1 MAQQALVKLAGER
14 WFDSILSHCKKHETM
29 KTSDIHIKKVHPDC
43 PFAKKQIDGFR
54 AMQYAVASANN
65 LIAYPSWY
73 VGYQNRQI

>member
-1 MAQQALVKLAGER
+1 
-14 WFDSILSHCKKHETM
+14 M

-43 PFAKKQIDGFR
+43 HFAKKQIDGFR